1 MSVSSFR
8 AVVRSAG
15 NLETENKIY
24 GSFRSLNKFEPVFES
39 NKHADI
45 FEKFD
50 IEPAKDVPPLPPTSS
65 IDRKKK
71 KKIRRNKESTKE
83 NEKVIESRHGSQSIE
98 KVETNI
104 KSEEQNQESNSNDPD
119 EKIKEAVRRMTNKR
133 QRRAEKN
140 HLGEIKNSESDQD
153 KVSNRKNDQLVKTE
167 SIKNQNS
174 NPKLAF
180 EEKKTE
186 SESDGENDAKIEI
199 EKTKSK
205 EPANIQNT
213 LVGMEY
219 FKPIKAGDTLDFTL
233 CPPPQ
238 GQLVHGKII
247 CKKGIFNEY
256 FFYLE
261 NYKNSNLYIMKA
273 TRKMTSAKV
282 NYTIDTINYD
292 QYGIASSTE
301 VSCARIVSNMSRK
314 KFKLNLSNNFVQFSN
329 TEILNVSFK
338 TKPGDPR
345 KILACASLCHGA
357 RNSKNDKVT
366 YFLKNKQPVFKMDI
380 KQYVLNYNGRAKRS
394 SKNNFQIIDETSPDV
409 ILTQLGKVEDCVY
422 NCDFAFP
429 LCAIQAFG
437 FALANLCR

>member
-15 NLETENKIY
+15 NLETENKTY
-24 GSFRSLNKFEPVFES
+24 GSFRSLNKFEPIFNS

-45 FEKFD
+45 FDKFD
-50 IEPAKDVPPLPPTSS
+50 IEPVKDVPPLPPAPAN
-65 IDRKKK
+65 DHRKK
-71 KKIRRNKESTKE
+71 KKIRRPRESIKE
-83 NEKVIESRHGSQSIE
+83 NESRPSSQSKEEMELKSNRKE
-98 KVETNI
+98 KN
-104 KSEEQNQESNSNDPD
+104 EQSISNDSD
-119 EKIKEAVRRMTNKR
+119 EKIKEAVRRMTTKR
-133 QRRAEKN
+133 QRRAERN
-140 HLGEIKNSESDQD
+140 HLGEVKNSEIDEESSS
-153 KVSNRKNDQLVKTE
+153 KIDQLVKKE
-167 SIKNQNS
+167 SILKKQNS

-180 EEKKTE
+180 EEKKPD

-199 EKTKSK
+199 EKTKAK
-205 EPANIQNT
+205 ESTIIQNL
-213 LVGMEY
+213 LVDMEY
-219 FKPIKAGDTLDFTL
+219 FEPIKAGDTLDFTL

-261 NYKNSNLYIMKA
+261 NFNKSDLYIMKA
-273 TRKMTSAKV
+273 SRKMTSAKV

-292 QYGIASSTE
+292 QYGNALSTE

-329 TEILNVSFK
+329 TEILNASFK

-345 KILACASLCHGA
+345 KILACASLCQGA
-357 RNSKNDKVT
+357 RNSNHDKVT

-409 ILTQLGKVEDCVY
+409 VLTQLGKVDDCVY
-422 NCDFAFP
+422 HCDFAFP